1 MNVLGIVSEYNP
13 LHSGHVYHI
22 AASREK
28 TGATHAVCVMSGNFV
43 QRGEPAIVD
52 KWARAKMAL
61 NSGIDLVIE
70 LPVVFACA
78 SAEIFARGA
87 VRILN
92 QTGIINYLCF
102 GSEQGELETLKR
114 IASVLA
120 EEPSEFRTSLKKYLK
135 QGLSFP
141 AAREK
146 ALTGYLRDVPGGI
159 MDKSNNILA
168 IEYLKALITTGSGM
182 EPVTIRRKG
191 SGYQDSII
199 TETFSSATAI
209 RNFLKETG
217 SDTDTV
223 LNENIPSQ
231 PRSALNECFENNR
244 GPVFQENF
252 SDIIFYLLRTIGP
265 DKLKYTPDVNEGLE
279 SRLIS
284 AAFKS
289 GTLDDLIESSA
300 ASRYPSTRIKRILFN
315 TLLGIT
321 KTDLK
326 SIIADESCGYIRV
339 LGFNEKGREL
349 LQRMQDT
356 AAVPVITKPAKYR
369 SALSGLS
376 KKMFE
381 YDIRAT
387 DVYVLGFKDKS
398 QRGGDQ
404 DFTTPVVRI

>member
-1 MNVLGIVSEYNP
+1 MKVLGIVSEYNP

-28 TGATHAVCVMSGNFV
+28 TGATHVVCVMSGNFV

-61 NSGIDLVIE
+61 HSGVDLVLE

-87 VRILN
+87 IRILDK
-92 QTGIINYLCF
+92 TGIIDYLGF
-102 GSEQGELETLKR
+102 GSEQGEIETLKH
-114 IASVLA
+114 IALVLV
-120 EEPSEFRTSLKKYLK
+120 EEPPEFRILLKKYLK

-146 ALTGYLRDVPGGI
+146 AVTGYLHDVPEGI
-159 MDKSNNILA
+159 LSKSNNILA
-168 IEYLKALITTGSGM
+168 IEYLKALIASGSGM
-182 EPVTIRRKG
+182 EPVTIKRKG
-191 SGYQDSII
+191 SGYQDPVIVES
-199 TETFSSATAI
+199 FSSATAI
-209 RNFLKETG
+209 RNFLKESNAV
-217 SDTDTV
+217 SDPV
-223 LNENIPSQ
+223 LNGNIPPQTYSV
-231 PRSALNECFENNR
+231 LNECFKNNR
-244 GPVFQENF
+244 GPVFPEDF
-252 SDIIFYLLRTIGP
+252 AGIIIYLLRTIGP
-265 DKLKYTPDVNEGLE
+265 NKLKHTPDVNEGLE

-284 AAFKS
+284 NVFKA
-289 GTLDDLIESSA
+289 GTLNDLIESSVT
-300 ASRYPSTRIKRILFN
+300 SRYPSTRIKRILFN

-326 SIIADESCGYIRV
+326 SIINDETCGYIRI

-356 AAVPVITKPAKYR
+356 AAVPVISKTAKYR
-369 SALSGLS
+369 SGLSDLS

-387 DVYVLGFKDKS
+387 DVYVLAFKNRS

>member
-217 SDTDTV
+217 SVSDPV
-223 LNENIPSQ
+223 LNGNIPS
-231 PRSALNECFENNR
+231 R
-244 GPVFQENF
+244 
-252 SDIIFYLLRTIGP
+252 
-265 DKLKYTPDVNEGLE
+265 
-279 SRLIS
+279 
-284 AAFKS
+284 
-289 GTLDDLIESSA
+289 
-300 ASRYPSTRIKRILFN
+300 
-315 TLLGIT
+315 
-321 KTDLK
+321 
-326 SIIADESCGYIRV
+326 RV
-339 LGFNEKGREL
+339 
-349 LQRMQDT
+349 QR
-356 AAVPVITKPAKYR
+356 
-369 SALSGLS
+369 
-376 KKMFE
+376 
-381 YDIRAT
+381 
-387 DVYVLGFKDKS
+387 
-398 QRGGDQ
+398 
-404 DFTTPVVRI
+404 